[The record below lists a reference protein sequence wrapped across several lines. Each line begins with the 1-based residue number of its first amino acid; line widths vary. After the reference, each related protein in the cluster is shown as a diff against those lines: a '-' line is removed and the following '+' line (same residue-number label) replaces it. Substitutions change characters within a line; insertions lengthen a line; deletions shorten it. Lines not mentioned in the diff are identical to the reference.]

1 MSLASRGS
9 ASKHPW
15 SFIPCRYGFPK
26 IIRLL
31 HVYFFVCCMQ
41 RGLLENEKVHLP
53 RGSAMQ
59 QVSSFKDGNS
69 EVLDLP
75 PSTGRKRRLLTME
88 SASKIHGNSSLSP
101 SKKRKVSLR
110 GLFNT
115 VVTHATTKEL
125 KEMSKGSTKIN
136 EKVVPSLTNVAVRAF
151 EKSADNVNRSVMILY
166 RGGLMSKAKYNSVL
180 SSLMY
185 KTGVDSKKKRC
196 KLSNGVLL
204 PKLPPY
210 KDLMKFIK
218 SIDIGVLKPIPQAE
232 QIENQDSPNVTQQV
246 SGCFLDLEARLLQLA
261 DLYLSI
267 DKVTPILSWF
277 GKAPGTF
284 LVAIGADGAPFGKDN
299 EATSWLVS
307 FLNLGN
313 RIASCDDNFLLLGA
327 NCKEDH
333 PAMIKYATQIRGEIA
348 LIESKTYQL
357 QGHDIAINFKFE
369 LVPSDM
375 KWLATFSGELTNSAT
390 YPSSFANV
398 KQDDVKN
405 VHGTFGI
412 DSTCTWKPWS
422 YDQRVKVAKLVDKY
436 KQTTVVNKPLKQQR
450 NLVTKFIASKHS
462 RQEFEPVLGP
472 VVHKAKCEPLHL
484 GNNCWQ
490 VWNKEVM
497 TIALTRTNPD
507 ASIVTVYQLPFEC
520 CFRKYLRAVRNKV
533 KSHKLYKKIVKW
545 FREKRKEK
553 SFECRFTGEETR
565 KFCSNFMDVIEAVI
579 SPNDTEGRNARLY
592 ALAFSGLR
600 LRNACSLMNRV
611 TDINQKG
618 IDDLQKSC
626 QEYFICS
633 SLFSTSVTLS
643 MWTVGLCAPYHSR
656 SLFSAFQVGLGINTM
671 QGREAKHQKLAT
683 YAEFSLPKERWE
695 KVFLHEHMS
704 LIWLRQQNPHL
715 VKYSKSKLQYIPKR
729 CYTREFCFCGLPKRQ
744 DETGCKYCQSPL
756 MAEISACVAARK
768 ITIRMRHILE

>member
-1 MSLASRGS
+1 
-9 ASKHPW
+9 
-15 SFIPCRYGFPK
+15 
-26 IIRLL
+26 
-31 HVYFFVCCMQ
+31 
-41 RGLLENEKVHLP
+41 
-53 RGSAMQ
+53 
-59 QVSSFKDGNS
+59 
-69 EVLDLP
+69 
-75 PSTGRKRRLLTME
+75 ME
-88 SASKIHGNSSLSP
+88 SASEIHGNSCLSP
-101 SKKRKVSLR
+101 SKKRKVSLS

-115 VVTHATTKEL
+115 VVNTATTKEL
-125 KEMSKGSTKIN
+125 TEMSKGSKKMCK
-136 EKVVPSLTNVAVRAF
+136 KVVPSLANVAVKAF
-151 EKSADNVNRSVMILY
+151 EKSLDNVNRSVMILY
-166 RGGLMSKAKYNSVL
+166 RGGLISKAKYNSIL

-185 KTGVDSKKKRC
+185 KTGEDSRKERC
-196 KLSNGVLL
+196 RLTNGVLL
-204 PKLPPY
+204 PKLLAY

-218 SIDIGVLKPIPQAE
+218 SIDIGVLKQIPQAE
-232 QIENQDSPNVTQQV
+232 QMENLNDPNVTDLV
-246 SGCFLDLEARLLQLA
+246 SGCFIDLEARLLQLA
-261 DLYLSI
+261 DMYLSI

-313 RIASCDDNFLLLGA
+313 QIASCDDNFLILGA

-333 PAMIKYATQIRGEIA
+333 PAMIRYATQIRGEIA
-348 LIESKTYQL
+348 LIESKIYQI
-357 QGHDIAINFKFE
+357 QGYDIPINFKFE

-375 KWLATFSGELTNSAT
+375 KWLATFSGELSNSAT

-398 KQDDVKN
+398 KQDDFKN
-405 VHGTFGI
+405 VNGSLGRE
-412 DSTCTWKPWS
+412 STCIWKPWS
-422 YDQRVKVAKLVDKY
+422 YDQRVKVAKLVDNY

-462 RQEFEPVLGP
+462 RQEFKPVLGP
-472 VVHKAKCEPLHL
+472 VVDKAKCEPLHL

-490 VWNKEVM
+490 QWNKEVM
-497 TIALTRTNPD
+497 TIALTRTNAD
-507 ASIVTVYQLPFEC
+507 ASIVTVYQLPFDC
-520 CFRKYLRAVRNKV
+520 CFRNYLRAVRNKV

-553 SFECRFTGEETR
+553 AFECRFTGEETR

-579 SPNDTEGRNARLY
+579 SPDDTEARNVKLY
-592 ALAFSGLR
+592 ALAFSGVK

-611 TDINQKG
+611 TDIDQKG
-618 IDDLQKSC
+618 IDDLEKSC

-633 SLFSTSVTLS
+633 SLFSTNVTLS
-643 MWTVGLCAPYHSR
+643 MWTVGFCVPYHSR

-671 QGREAKHQKLAT
+671 QGREAKHQKLAN

-695 KVFLHEHMS
+695 KVFLHEHMF

-729 CYTREFCFCGLPKRQ
+729 CYTGEFCLCGLPKQ
-744 DETGCKYCQSPL
+744 QGGTGCKYCHSPL
-756 MAEISACVAARK
+756 MAEISAFVAARN
-768 ITIRMRHILE
+768 ITFRMRCIME